1 MVDCNCDYCGANMTK
16 RKADRERG
24 WGRFC
29 DKSCKASFAANGP
42 KVTPKGNP
50 VILNKKGEPPIT
62 DKSKS
67 WLVEELKKLGNVK
80 MIKPKRESIKDT
92 PKPEGYG
99 DFS

>member
-1 MVDCNCDYCGANMTK
+1 MSGIAMVDCNCDYCGANMSK
-16 RKADRERG
+16 RVADRARG

-42 KVTPKGNP
+42 KKAPPTKKSAPKGKEK
-50 VILNKKGEPPIT
+50 IIQE
-62 DKSKS
+62 
-67 WLVEELKKLGNVK
+67 LVNLARKD
-80 MIKPKRESIKDT
+80 KPKRESIKDT